1 MLLSFLKHDVAL
13 EPVAMTREA
22 QHSAAG
28 ALQHADTESL
38 VQLLTLTDS
47 EALTRGVQK
56 LNLGVLPVQ
65 CPAFCYKRALRDNKQ
80 LSWAAALP
88 ESGLVVGGIIAEW
101 EAISLKGPRAGPV
114 VVHIRTLAVDPRYR
128 RRGIARQLMQRV
140 MEQTLAVHAATQ
152 SECARPC
159 LQLNVHVANEDGLA
173 FYERL
178 GFVESERVE
187 NYYRQL
193 EPSTCIV
200 MRLQL

>member
-1 MLLSFLKHDVAL
+1 MAW
-13 EPVAMTREA
+13 EA
-22 QHSAAG
+22 QHGATG
-28 ALQHADTESL
+28 ALQHVDPESSL
-38 VQLLTLTDS
+38 VQLQTLTNS
-47 EALTRGVQK
+47 ESLTRGVQK

-65 CPAFCYKRALRDNKQ
+65 CPAFCYKRALRDDKQ

-101 EAISLKGPRAGPV
+101 EAIALKGPRPGPV
-114 VVHIRTLAVDPRYR
+114 VVHVRTLAVDPRYR
-128 RRGIARQLMQRV
+128 RKGIARQLMQRV
-140 MEQTLAVHAATQ
+140 MQQTLAVHEAAAAAQ
-152 SECARPC
+152 SESESARPC

-178 GFVESERVE
+178 GFAEHERVE